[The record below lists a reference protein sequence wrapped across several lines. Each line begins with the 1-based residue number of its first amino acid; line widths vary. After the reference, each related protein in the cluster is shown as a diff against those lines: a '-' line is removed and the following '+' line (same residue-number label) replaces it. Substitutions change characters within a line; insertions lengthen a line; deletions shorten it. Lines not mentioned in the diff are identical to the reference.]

1 MAIRLGLS
9 LPQARQYD
17 IGKDVPD
24 VARTAEQIGYESLW
38 VYERALF
45 PEPATQGLYGIPG
58 LPWPDMYRSVPEPL
72 VTLTLA
78 ATATE
83 RVRLGTSVLVAP
95 LHNPFQLAK
104 ALGTLDSASG
114 GRVVAG
120 LGTGWSLDEY
130 AAAGVAPFEERG
142 RVLDEV
148 LDVCQAVWG
157 PDPVVYEGRLT
168 KIAPS
173 VIGPKPARP
182 IPILLPANSRK
193 ALTRLVDRADGW
205 MPIAM
210 GPAEQLATQWRQLQD
225 LAAERGRTRPIE
237 SVVRV
242 NPRYTAKAYDGTDRA
257 PFQGNVEQIVTDLKA
272 HAEIGLDEF
281 FLDLQGGARDA
292 QELKEVAAEVYE
304 AARAAG
310 V

>member
-1 MAIRLGLS
+1 MATRLGLS
-9 LPQARQYD
+9 LPQAQQYD
-17 IGKDVPD
+17 IGQDVPD

-45 PEPATQGLYGIPG
+45 PQPATQGLYGIPG
-58 LPWPDMYRSVPEPL
+58 LPWPEMYRGVPDPL

-78 ATATE
+78 VTATE

-95 LHNPFQLAK
+95 LHGPFQLART
-104 ALGTLDSASG
+104 LGTLDAASG

-142 RVLDEV
+142 QVLDEV

-157 PDPVVYEGRLT
+157 PDPVTYEGRLT

-173 VIGPKPARP
+173 AVGPKPARP
-182 IPILLPANSRK
+182 IPILLPANSKK
-193 ALTRLVDRADGW
+193 ARTRLVERADGW
-205 MPIAM
+205 MPVAM
-210 GPAEQLATQWRQLQD
+210 GAEQLGAQWRQLQD
-225 LAAERGRTRPIE
+225 FAAERGRTKPIE
-237 SVVRV
+237 SVARA
-242 NPRYTAKAYDGTDRA
+242 NAQYTPKAYDGADRA
-257 PFQGNVEQIVTDLKA
+257 PFQGNVEQIVADLKA
-272 HAEIGLDEF
+272 HAEVGVDEI
-281 FLDLQGGARDA
+281 LIELQGTARDA
-292 QELKEVAAEVYE
+292 QELKDVAAEVFT

>member
-1 MAIRLGLS
+1 MATRLGLC

-17 IGKDVPD
+17 IGRDVPD

-45 PEPATQGLYGIPG
+45 PEPATQGLYGVPG
-58 LPWPDMYRSVPEPL
+58 LPWPEHYRSVPDPL

-78 ATATE
+78 VTATE
-83 RVRLGTSVLVAP
+83 RVRLGTGVLVAP
-95 LHNPFQLAK
+95 LHGPFQLAK
-104 ALGTLDSASG
+104 TLGTLDAASG

-120 LGTGWSLDEY
+120 FGTGWSLDEY

-142 RVLDEV
+142 KVLDEV

-157 PDPVVYEGRLT
+157 PDPVVYEGRIT
-168 KIAPS
+168 KIAS
-173 VIGPKPARP
+173 AVVGPKPARP
-182 IPILLPANSRK
+182 IPILLPANSKK

-205 MPIAM
+205 LPVAM
-210 GPAEQLATQWRQLQD
+210 GAEQLAAQWRQVQD
-225 LAAERGRTRPIE
+225 LAAERGRTKPIE
-237 SVVRV
+237 TVARV
-242 NPRYTAKAYDGTDRA
+242 NNVQYTAKAYDGADRA

-281 FLDLQGGARDA
+281 FLDIQSSTRDA
-292 QELKEVAAEVYE
+292 QELKDVAAEVYT